1 MDRIESSQACG
12 KRLSGAREDVRC
24 NGNQPEP
31 LQRVVDGCMAQ
42 RDVVVSQKRSQALSI
57 DHADI

>member
-1 MDRIESSQACG
+1 
-12 KRLSGAREDVRC
+12 
-24 NGNQPEP
+24 
-31 LQRVVDGCMAQ
+31 VDGCMAQ